1 MKLNTNITALLL
13 AAAGSLAAA
22 LPAAAAEPTGEAFA
36 HTCAACHGTNGEL
49 EGEAFVPLAGM
60 PRETIV
66 RLMTE
71 FRDLKRPSSIMSHI
85 ANGYSDAEIGR
96 IADWFS
102 SRKPSPNGTI
112 PYAELGNFHAQ
123 NLSKTP
129 AEGK

>member
-22 LPAAAAEPTGEAFA
+22 LPAAAAEPTSETFA
-36 HTCAACHGTNGEL
+36 HTCAACEL